1 MDSLKLRFVFNR
13 KKTANKTDKQ
23 GALEVYVYD
32 KLTGKKVYIS
42 TGIDLLLNQF
52 EQKKGEIGIIKN
64 HPNAVSKNGQ
74 AKRIMREIE
83 AFALSDKCQTIEDV
97 KKWNKKEETKTH
109 SVISFIEDEL
119 KRRNPSLTVLSQN
132 KSLIKRMI
140 EFGRFKTFK
149 DFTYENVVDFDAYL
163 KSEGMQEP
171 TAYKRHQAL
180 HSYIREAIN
189 RGYCTYDPY
198 ITFRP
203 KKGQSKDPVYLEE
216 DEINILLNCD
226 LKKQV
231 DSDKL
236 EKVRDLFVF
245 QCFTGLAYVDLMA
258 FSKEE
263 ITEVDGYKV
272 IRSNRTKTDQGFIS
286 VLLPEAL
293 AILEKYN
300 YSLPRIS
307 NQKYN
312 DYLKLV
318 GLYATE
324 EVIDEITKEKK
335 VKTIRKK
342 LTTHVARHTF
352 GTYLINKGVPLE
364 TVARTMGH
372 SNIKMTQHYAKLL
385 GKTVVSDIVN
395 HVIKPTK

>member
-13 KKTANKTDKQ
+13 KKNANKTDKQ

-342 LTTHVARHTF
+342 LTTHVARHCLNHI
-352 GTYLINKGVPLE
+352 YL
-364 TVARTMGH
+364 
-372 SNIKMTQHYAKLL
+372 
-385 GKTVVSDIVN
+385 
-395 HVIKPTK
+395 